1 MRSRRSEVKKGVE
14 DSDRVDFTTNGAAG
28 RDPELIN
35 WGASADDRRMR
46 RGVSVWRVN
55 ILLQ

>member
-35 WGASADDRRMR
+35 
-46 RGVSVWRVN
+46 RVAMGIFN
-55 ILLQ
+55 D

>member
-1 MRSRRSEVKKGVE
+1 ME

-35 WGASADDRRMR
+35 RVASADDRRVR